1 MFAFI
6 YLLVAHALI
15 TAMMTGIIWFVQVV
29 HYPLFPLAGG
39 VNYPLYQRRHE
50 GGISRVVVPLMLVEL
65 ATAIALLF
73 VFPAGISRSLF
84 YLSLVL
90 LLVNWLSTFLLQ
102 VPQHRRLETGFE
114 MAAWQALCRTN
125 WVRTISWS
133 IRVVILLLILSR
145 QLGSV

>member
-6 YLLVAHALI
+6 YLLVAHSLI

-39 VNYPLYQRRHE
+39 ANFPLYQRRHE
-50 GGISRVVVPLMLVEL
+50 SGITRVVVPLMLVEL

-90 LLVNWLSTFLLQ
+90 LLINWLSTFLLQ
-102 VPQHRRLETGFE
+102 VPQHRRLKAGFDI
-114 MAAWQALCRTN
+114 AAWQVLYRSN

-133 IRVVILLLILSR
+133 IRVIILLLILAR
-145 QLGSV
+145 QLSLV